1 MGYIFDILAKALK
14 IKSQGG
20 LQLET
25 RSRMA
30 DWEEWCEI
38 IARSI
43 GYEPNEFIDA
53 YADNTKLQSD
63 LVLEDRPVSR
73 AMVRLVEALEEGE
86 EWSGL
91 TSTLLHEF
99 DEIAATQL
107 DLNTKV
113 EKLWPKS
120 PSALSR
126 RIGEIKPTLR
136 ELGIE
141 IYETQDSKTRIKTL
155 HIRRKKEGCIM
166 PPVPVVPP
174 EPASSDKPESENPRS
189 GNDARTNVER
199 HERHERHLTYLY
211 F

>member
-91 TSTLLHEF
+91 TSTSF
-99 DEIAATQL
+99 M
-107 DLNTKV
+107 NSM
-113 EKLWPKS
+113 KLQ
-120 PSALSR
+120 R
-126 RIGEIKPTLR
+126 RNLI
-136 ELGIE
+136 
-141 IYETQDSKTRIKTL
+141 
-155 HIRRKKEGCIM
+155 
-166 PPVPVVPP
+166 
-174 EPASSDKPESENPRS
+174 
-189 GNDARTNVER
+189 
-199 HERHERHLTYLY
+199 
-211 F
+211 